1 MNIKMNIKKFTE
13 LFAEQF
19 EDSDDVTFESAT
31 EFKHLDEW
39 SSIMSLM
46 IISMIKDN
54 YNATITAK
62 DIDNATIIDDLYK
75 IVLSQQ

>member
-1 MNIKMNIKKFTE
+1 MNIETFTK

-19 EDSDDVTFESAT
+19 DDSDDVNFQSNT

-54 YNATITAK
+54 YNAIINAEDIKKADTIE
-62 DIDNATIIDDLYK
+62 DLYN
-75 IVLSQQ
+75 IVLSQH

>member
-1 MNIKMNIKKFTE
+1 MKTKEFIK

-19 EDSDDVTFESAT
+19 EDSDDVNFESTT

-62 DIDNATIIDDLYK
+62 DIENATIIDDLYNV
-75 IVLSQQ
+75 ILSQK

>member
-1 MNIKMNIKKFTE
+1 MNIKKFTR

-19 EDSDDVTFESAT
+19 EDSYDVNFESNT

-54 YNATITAK
+54 YNVTINAE
-62 DIDNATIIDDLYK
+62 DIKNANTVEDLYK
-75 IVLSQQ
+75 VILSQH